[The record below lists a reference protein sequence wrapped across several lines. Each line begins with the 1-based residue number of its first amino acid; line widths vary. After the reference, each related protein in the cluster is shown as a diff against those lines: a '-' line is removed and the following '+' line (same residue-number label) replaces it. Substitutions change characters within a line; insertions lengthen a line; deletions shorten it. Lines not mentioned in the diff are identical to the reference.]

1 MKFWS
6 QLFRTTP
13 AHDEWPIIATRISS
27 GFQEAKKR
35 WFNEC
40 VVAVDLGLFADK
52 RAAVGPG
59 AIIDNNAT
67 VNVVNTDL
75 CGAGAV
81 AITAFQICF
90 ASSFIAINGYIPKD
104 SNNAFVDLLCGRVF
118 GVEPGEL
125 LRSIRRYDATN
136 NDPSTQRFK
145 LGVDVARYIIDQEP
159 STILSLH
166 VSSLAEKL
174 TTFTGVVI
182 ANEFGD
188 AARARQ
194 LSREIPSLDAQ
205 LWPNY

>member
-1 MKFWS
+1 MRFLS

-13 AHDEWPIIATRISS
+13 APDEWAIIATRISS

-52 RAAVGPG
+52 QAVVDPG
-59 AIIDNNAT
+59 AIADDNAT
-67 VNVVNTDL
+67 VKVVNTEL

-81 AITAFQICF
+81 AITGFQICF
-90 ASSFIAINGYIPKD
+90 ASSFIAMNGYVPKD
-104 SNNAFVDLLCGRVF
+104 STNAFLDLLCGRVF

-125 LRSIRRYDATN
+125 LKSIRRYTAD

-145 LGVDVARYIIDQEP
+145 LGVDVARYITDQEP
-159 STILSLH
+159 SMILSLH

-174 TTFTGVVI
+174 TTLTGVVI

-188 AARARQ
+188 AARVRK
-194 LSREIPSLDAQ
+194 LSRQITSLDAQ